1 MKKGMY
7 ITKPVALLVIFM
19 FLCLSLVHAEKI
31 QFTANQMSGVA
42 GNKNSMTSLKGNAKV
57 ITKNMI
63 INADYIELSGKDFRI
78 IKAVGNITGKNTES
92 NLDFT
97 CGKLL
102 YDRETKIATLKDD
115 VKLVDT
121 DNDVV
126 AKAQIIEYDQN
137 SEIAIMQIKINL
149 TQKDNVCTSAY
160 AIYRKTEQILEMNGN
175 PKIVQKGDTFRAQ
188 AITLDMNSQEITLS
202 GRVKGSVVTTKK
214 DDETDENDSEEKLD
228 DGNESS
234 EVEAEANNPDG
245 ENTQNKGEVQ
255 EEMTDE
261 NSSSE
266 NADMT
271 TEEKDAKSTND
282 ETKEKGGME

>member
-245 ENTQNKGEVQ
+245 ENTQNKDEAQ

>member
-245 ENTQNKGEVQ
+245 ENIQNKDEAQ
-255 EEMTDE
+255 EEITDE
-261 NSSSE
+261 NSYSE